1 MEYRSKQSYRTH
13 YYNSLFI
20 GSTCIYPTAPIQPL
34 PVLYLQ
40 IPYPYFFSFFLN
52 TLKNS
57 VNEKSE
63 SSIIGIESRICL
75 LFPTNNKGGILYGKI
90 FLTSGIHIFFF
101 YLIYLQSVV
110 QNLLRSGLITKDI
123 KTNEPLYNH
132 NTWFLIW

>member
-57 VNEKSE
+57 VNEKSG

-75 LFPTNNKGGILYGKI
+75 LFPTNNKGSILYGKF
-90 FLTSGIHIFFF
+90 FLTSGIHIFSI
-101 YLIYLQSVV
+101 LINVYGSSNAKQRIIAPVSIYSTSRSVFPTS
-110 QNLLRSGLITKDI
+110 RWPIAS
-123 KTNEPLYNH
+123 
-132 NTWFLIW
+132 